1 MSKTQG
7 HPFWYNSV
15 TKKSVWEIP
24 KDDSSWTSH
33 MSETHGQPFFYNSVT
48 KKSVWEI
55 PKYDSK
61 VKEVKEEKEVKPIIT
76 QKPKYVSSYRN
87 NNSSHWNNDKYE
99 EYAICN
105 GNGISTTIR
114 ATDKY
119 DAMEQMRDIAQ
130 SLNPYD

>member
-1 MSKTQG
+1 MTSIKFMSKE
-7 HPFWYNSV
+7 HKIPYWYNSE
-15 TKKSVWEIP
+15 TKKSVWDTS
-24 KDDSSWTSH
+24 KDNDKWIRYISTKYAKKSPYWH
-33 MSETHGQPFFYNSVT
+33 NSVT
-48 KKSVWEI
+48 NESIWEI
-55 PKYDSK
+55 T
-61 VKEVKEEKEVKPIIT
+61 KEEKLIIP
-76 QKPKYVSSYRN
+76 KNPKYKRSYC
-87 NNSSHWNNDKYE
+87 NDEYK